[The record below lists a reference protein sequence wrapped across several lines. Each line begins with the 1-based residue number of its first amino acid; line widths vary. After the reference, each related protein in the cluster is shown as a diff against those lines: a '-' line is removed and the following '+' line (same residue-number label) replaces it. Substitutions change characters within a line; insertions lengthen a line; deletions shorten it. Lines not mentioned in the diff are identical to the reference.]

1 MTLGQNIARLRAQK
15 NLSQGDLA
23 DALEVSRQSVSKW
36 ETDASIPEL
45 DKLLRLAELFG
56 VTLDELVKGESAQPE
71 TARGEVPDKESAGAY
86 TAAAPAARRETRQI
100 VGTIL
105 LCFGALIGILIML
118 FAGTLAGFILALPL
132 FVCGTICLTV
142 RQRTG
147 LWCAW
152 ALYIGF
158 AALSCKLYKA
168 ADEKK
173 RAQLRGLFAVLLLAD
188 EAFKQIG
195 LQIGGNFNWDY
206 LPLHLCS
213 INIFL
218 IALHAWKP
226 SRLLDNFLYFIC
238 IPAATAALLFPTWTS
253 LPAANFMFW
262 HSTSVHI
269 LLAAY
274 PIMLFSGGDIR
285 PSVRYMGKCFLLL
298 LAMAVPIY
306 CVNLLLD
313 TNFMFLMYAP
323 DGNPLAWFRDHVGYH
338 WIGFPVLLLAV
349 FALMDVPI
357 MLKKRKED
365 KLLSAVKRS
374 GSRI

>member
-71 TARGEVPDKESAGAY
+71 AARGEVPDKESAGAY

-142 RQRTG
+142 RRRTG

-152 ALYIGF
+152 ALYVCFALYMRF
-158 AALSCKLYKA
+158 AAGVVA
-168 ADEKK
+168 
-173 RAQLRGLFAVLLLAD
+173 G
-188 EAFKQIG
+188 
-195 LQIGGNFNWDY
+195 
-206 LPLHLCS
+206 
-213 INIFL
+213 NIFL
-218 IALHAWKP
+218 TF
-226 SRLLDNFLYFIC
+226 SRLFRLNPMRL
-238 IPAATAALLFPTWTS
+238 AMSWSVALALLALVAALLPHADAP
-253 LPAANFMFW
+253 LGAKEHCAAHHRLACAAW
-262 HSTSVHI
+262 HPSGACTLGAVH
-269 LLAAY
+269 
-274 PIMLFSGGDIR
+274 R
-285 PSVRYMGKCFLLL
+285 ECR
-298 LAMAVPIY
+298 
-306 CVNLLLD
+306 
-313 TNFMFLMYAP
+313 TRRP
-323 DGNPLAWFRDHVGYH
+323 DGLHLEARAERY
-338 WIGFPVLLLAV
+338 AR
-349 FALMDVPI
+349 FAQ
-357 MLKKRKED
+357 
-365 KLLSAVKRS
+365 
-374 GSRI
+374 

>member
-71 TARGEVPDKESAGAY
+71 AARGESPDKESAGAY

-142 RQRTG
+142 RRRTG

-152 ALYIGF
+152 ALYVCC
-158 AALSCKLYKA
+158 AL
-168 ADEKK
+168 
-173 RAQLRGLFAVLLLAD
+173 
-188 EAFKQIG
+188 
-195 LQIGGNFNWDY
+195 
-206 LPLHLCS
+206 
-213 INIFL
+213 
-218 IALHAWKP
+218 
-226 SRLLDNFLYFIC
+226 
-238 IPAATAALLFPTWTS
+238 
-253 LPAANFMFW
+253 
-262 HSTSVHI
+262 
-269 LLAAY
+269 
-274 PIMLFSGGDIR
+274 
-285 PSVRYMGKCFLLL
+285 
-298 LAMAVPIY
+298 
-306 CVNLLLD
+306 
-313 TNFMFLMYAP
+313 
-323 DGNPLAWFRDHVGYH
+323 
-338 WIGFPVLLLAV
+338 
-349 FALMDVPI
+349 
-357 MLKKRKED
+357 
-365 KLLSAVKRS
+365 
-374 GSRI
+374 

>member
-71 TARGEVPDKESAGAY
+71 TARGEAPDKESAGAY

-152 ALYIGF
+152 ALYVCF
-158 AALSCKLYKA
+158 ALYMRYATGLVAGNIFRTLSWTVRDNYLRLLFSWIIALLLLTMIACTLYSY
-168 ADEKK
+168 
-173 RAQLRGLFAVLLLAD
+173 RAQVVRWG
-188 EAFKQIG
+188 KR
-195 LQIGGNFNWDY
+195 
-206 LPLHLCS
+206 
-213 INIFL
+213 NI
-218 IALHAWKP
+218 A
-226 SRLLDNFLYFIC
+226 
-238 IPAATAALLFPTWTS
+238 
-253 LPAANFMFW
+253 
-262 HSTSVHI
+262 
-269 LLAAY
+269 LLAA
-274 PIMLFSGGDIR
+274 GW
-285 PSVRYMGKCFLLL
+285 
-298 LAMAVPIY
+298 LAH
-306 CVNLLLD
+306 L
-313 TNFMFLMYAP
+313 
-323 DGNPLAWFRDHVGYH
+323 
-338 WIGFPVLLLAV
+338 
-349 FALMDVPI
+349 
-357 MLKKRKED
+357 
-365 KLLSAVKRS
+365 
-374 GSRI
+374 GSRYALGLWLRHIVGSTWVPSLSWPIVLYNTLDSINDFAAVALLVLTVALWRGWRQSRSKTK

>member
-71 TARGEVPDKESAGAY
+71 AARGEVPDKESAGAY

-152 ALYIGF
+152 ALYLMVELYLRF
-158 AALSCKLYKA
+158 AAGVVAGNIFQTFSRLIRLNPMRLAMSWSVALALLALVACTLRSYRA
-168 ADEKK
+168 LTLRWERRSIALLTIGWL
-173 RAQLRGLFAVLLLAD
+173 AQLGIRQALALWVRCIVNAGHGDLTGYTWKLALSGTLDSLNNLALVVLLVL
-188 EAFKQIG
+188 
-195 LQIGGNFNWDY
+195 
-206 LPLHLCS
+206 
-213 INIFL
+213 
-218 IALHAWKP
+218 
-226 SRLLDNFLYFIC
+226 
-238 IPAATAALLFPTWTS
+238 TAALWRGWRQS
-253 LPAANFMFW
+253 
-262 HSTSVHI
+262 
-269 LLAAY
+269 
-274 PIMLFSGGDIR
+274 
-285 PSVRYMGKCFLLL
+285 
-298 LAMAVPIY
+298 
-306 CVNLLLD
+306 
-313 TNFMFLMYAP
+313 
-323 DGNPLAWFRDHVGYH
+323 
-338 WIGFPVLLLAV
+338 
-349 FALMDVPI
+349 
-357 MLKKRKED
+357 
-365 KLLSAVKRS
+365 RS
-374 GSRI
+374 KTK